1 LVDGQDPFDF
11 TITIQLCDIF
21 LVKAPEAVINE
32 YVNYVQQYL
41 DLDLP
46 TFENSVLQFK

>member
-1 LVDGQDPFDF
+1 LVDGQDPLDF
-11 TITIQLCDIF
+11 TVTIQLCDIF
-21 LVKAPEAVINE
+21 LVKAPEASINE

-46 TFENSVLQFK
+46 TFEEFCIAV